1 MQMHSKQLL
10 IILEKSQQIILIL
23 IQKRT
28 ASLLT
33 FWNSWVVAMKEV
45 IRELEIKK
53 NKAFEYMRE
62 GSAYHSGEYSA
73 YHTAI
78 ELIKRAEQDKNK
90 VVD

>member
-1 MQMHSKQLL
+1 M
-10 IILEKSQQIILIL
+10 
-23 IQKRT
+23 
-28 ASLLT
+28 
-33 FWNSWVVAMKEV
+33 VAMEKV

-90 VVD
+90 VD